1 MVRKVYSDLV
11 SAEAFG
17 KKIGRSRS
25 TVRRYIE
32 EDRLPSVDGKVPMK
46 AGLEAWQRI
55 LDEQTGPAAGRPK
68 TLPVTG
74 ATPEGMIIDS
84 DDPDD
89 DSDILELEAMVAV
102 DPLSAYNQ
110 AKALETIYKA
120 RERKLIV
127 RQKTG
132 ELIEIEEAQRQ
143 FGEIVTQIRGVM
155 LSIPQRAAGRCEK
168 RSMRE
173 IEDILEDEINSAL
186 EEIRSRK
193 IKA

>member
-1 MVRKVYSDLV
+1 MDIELSGYTDLV

-17 KKIGRSRS
+17 REIGRSRT

-32 EDRLPSVDGKVPMK
+32 KGVLPSADGKVPRR
-46 AGLEAWQRI
+46 AGLEAWEKILASQRK
-55 LDEQTGPAAGRPK
+55 PAASEPV
-68 TLPVTG
+68 PVTG
-74 ATPEGMIIDS
+74 AAEGMIIDS

-89 DSDILELEAMVAV
+89 DRDILELEAMVSI
-102 DPLSAYNQ
+102 DPVSAYNQ

-127 RQKTG
+127 RQKSG
-132 ELIEIEEAQRQ
+132 ELIETAEAQRQ
-143 FGEIVTQIRGVM
+143 FGEIVTQIRGV
-155 LSIPQRAAGRCEK
+155 LISIPQRAAGRCEK

-186 EEIRSRK
+186 EEIRSKK

>member
-1 MVRKVYSDLV
+1 MN
-11 SAEAFG
+11 
-17 KKIGRSRS
+17 
-25 TVRRYIE
+25 
-32 EDRLPSVDGKVPMK
+32 GKVPRK
-46 AGLEAWQRI
+46 AGLEAWQKI
-55 LDEQTGPAAGRPK
+55 LAEQKKPATMAPAAI
-68 TLPVTG
+68 PVTG
-74 ATPEGMIIDS
+74 AAPEGMIIDS

-89 DSDILELEAMVAV
+89 DRDILELEAMVAI
-102 DPLSAYNQ
+102 DPVSAYNQ

-143 FGEIVTQIRGVM
+143 FGEIVTQFRGVM

-173 IEDILEDEINSAL
+173 IEDILEDEINGAL